1 MKSLIETLVNGKHS
15 LVIESM
21 TGEIFMFDGRG
32 VKDLYRLYV
41 DSARVLRNARV
52 ADKVIGMGA
61 AALMIEGGIKEYH
74 AQVISRQ
81 ALELFNR
88 YGIDGTHDVLTEQ
101 IINRAGTG
109 RCPLETLVCHLND
122 TTLMLPLIHKFVS
135 KKSK

>member
-41 DSARVLRNARV
+41 DSARVLKNARV

-74 AQVISRQ
+74 AQVVSRQ

-109 RCPLETLVCHLND
+109 RCPLETLVCHLSD
-122 TTLMLPLIHKFVS
+122 TTAMLPLIHQFGDKNG
-135 KKSK
+135 K